1 MSLLNLDQV
10 REFLLDGKNVAEL
23 IYNGKTIWRGNTI
36 VLSLKST
43 VEMDDLASGRILIVF
58 PKEVAMQF
66 KAAINSENTDKTTLI
81 YPDDTRILISFDL
94 DELIKQID
102 CTSVSKLTLDA
113 MNINQLINLLSDETN
128 SMAKIKT
135 ESTELT
141 DITGVKVTA
150 GIRAS
155 LEPPTREIKD
165 LDPVSI
171 ESIIHSSGCRIVI
184 HGGQSEEEVKT
195 LIKRDSS
202 AVKSPIF
209 SAFPEKT
216 DEIVESDRKSLGVKI
231 KIIHVDP
238 EKTEEIVGDASKRLG
253 LRVAIDSFSSRDMMS
268 IDSEPSSLAIG
279 LKMIPQNIR
288 VTGGMKCASTSNI
301 STIYSDEHSIK
312 TKLKI
317 TINNEP
323 NVFIAHP
330 LSISPATKIDFNDI
344 LSIGTATI
352 YPKIVSLTNSI
363 KLDNKLSQNVL
374 MVTPN
379 EEHVKINVGMLS
391 RNNVLVELMNANWE
405 YPIIVGNALKVTQV
419 YSAEVNGTKLIIQ

>member
-10 REFLLDGKNVAEL
+10 RDFLLDGKNVAEL

-36 VLSLKST
+36 VLSLEST
-43 VEMDDLASGRILIVF
+43 VEMDDLASGRILMVF
-58 PKEVAMQF
+58 PKEVAMQL
-66 KAAINSENTDKTTLI
+66 KAAINSENMTKITLI
-81 YPDDTRILISFDL
+81 YPDDTHILISFDL

-102 CTSVSKLTLDA
+102 CISVSKLTLYA
-113 MNINQLINLLSDETN
+113 ININQLISLLLDET
-128 SMAKIKT
+128 SSVAKIKT

-165 LDPVSI
+165 LDPI
-171 ESIIHSSGCRIVI
+171 LTESIIHSSGCRIVI

-195 LIKRDSS
+195 PIKRDSS
-202 AVKSPIF
+202 AVKSLIF
-209 SAFPEKT
+209 SAFTEKT
-216 DEIVESDRKSLGVKI
+216 NEIIESDRKSSGVKI
-231 KIIHVDP
+231 KIIHADP

-253 LRVAIDSFSSRDMMS
+253 LRVVIDSFSSRDMVS
-268 IDSEPSSLAIG
+268 IDSEQSSLAMG
-279 LKMIPQNIR
+279 LKMMPQNIR
-288 VTGGMKCASTSNI
+288 ITGDMKYTSTSNI
-301 STIYSDEHSIK
+301 SAIYSDEHSIK

-317 TINNEP
+317 AINNEP

-330 LSISPATKIDFNDI
+330 LSISPATKIGFNGI

-352 YPKIVSLTNSI
+352 YPKIVSLTNFI
-363 KLDNKLSQNVL
+363 KLDDKPSQNVL

-379 EEHVKINVGMLS
+379 EEHIKINVGMLS
-391 RNNVLVELMNANWE
+391 RNSVLVELMNANWE

-419 YSAEVNGTKLIIQ
+419 YSTEVNGTKLIIQ

>member
-10 REFLLDGKNVAEL
+10 REFLLDGKSVAEL

-36 VLSLKST
+36 VLSLEST
-43 VEMDDLASGRILIVF
+43 VEIDDLASGRILIVF
-58 PKEVAMQF
+58 PKEVAMQL
-66 KAAINSENTDKTTLI
+66 KAAIDSENTAKTTLI

-102 CTSVSKLTLDA
+102 CTSVSKLTLDV
-113 MNINQLINLLSDETN
+113 MNINQLISLLSDET
-128 SMAKIKT
+128 SSVAKIKT

-141 DITGVKVTA
+141 GTTGMKATA

-155 LEPPTREIKD
+155 LEPPIREIKD
-165 LDPVSI
+165 LDPISI
-171 ESIIHSSGCRIVI
+171 ESIIHSSGYRIVI
-184 HGGQSEEEVKT
+184 HGGQSTEEVKT
-195 LIKRDSS
+195 PIKRDSS

-216 DEIVESDRKSLGVKI
+216 DEIVESDSKSSGVKI
-231 KIIHVDP
+231 EVIHADP

-253 LRVAIDSFSSRDMMS
+253 LRVVIDSFSSRDTMP
-268 IDSEPSSLAIG
+268 IDSELSSLAME
-279 LKMIPQNIR
+279 LKTMPQNIR
-288 VTGGMKCASTSNI
+288 VTGDMKCTSTSNI
-301 STIYSDEHSIK
+301 STIYSDGHSIK

-323 NVFIAHP
+323 NVFITYP

-344 LSIGTATI
+344 LSIETATI
-352 YPKIVSLTNSI
+352 YPKIVSLTNFI
-363 KLDNKLSQNVL
+363 KLNGESSQNVL
-374 MVTPN
+374 MVAPN
-379 EEHVKINVGMLS
+379 EEYIKINVGMLS
-391 RNNVLVELMNANWE
+391 RNSVFVELMDANWE
-405 YPIIVGNALKVTQV
+405 YPTVVGNALKVTQV

>member
-10 REFLLDGKNVAEL
+10 REFLIDGKSVAEL

-36 VLSLKST
+36 VLSLEST
-43 VEMDDLASGRILIVF
+43 VEIGDLASGRILIVF
-58 PKEVAMQF
+58 PKEVAMQL
-66 KAAINSENTDKTTLI
+66 KAAINSENTAKTTLI

-113 MNINQLINLLSDETN
+113 MNINQLISLLSDET
-128 SMAKIKT
+128 SSVAKIKT

-141 DITGVKVTA
+141 DTTGVKVTA

-155 LEPPTREIKD
+155 LEPPIREIKD
-165 LDPVSI
+165 LDPISI

-184 HGGQSEEEVKT
+184 HGGRSEEKIKT
-195 LIKRDSS
+195 SIKRDSS
-202 AVKSPIF
+202 AVKSTIF

-216 DEIVESDRKSLGVKI
+216 DEIVESDRKSSGVKI
-231 KIIHVDP
+231 EVIHADP

-268 IDSEPSSLAIG
+268 IDSELSSLSTR
-279 LKMIPQNIR
+279 LKTMPRNIR
-288 VTGGMKCASTSNI
+288 VTGDMKYTSTSNI
-301 STIYSDEHSIK
+301 STIYSDEHLIN
-312 TKLKI
+312 TELKI
-317 TINNEP
+317 TTNNEP
-323 NVFIAHP
+323 NVFIAYP
-330 LSISPATKIDFNDI
+330 LSISPATKIDFNDV

-363 KLDNKLSQNVL
+363 KLDDKPSQNVL

-379 EEHVKINVGMLS
+379 EEHIKINVGMLS
-391 RNNVLVELMNANWE
+391 RNSVLVELMDVNWE
-405 YPIIVGNALKVTQV
+405 YPIVVGNALKVTQA
-419 YSAEVNGTKLIIQ
+419 YSAEVNGTKIIVQ